1 MATQDLLVWIK
12 EEILSTTRLPMA
24 MDYLAAEL
32 KLQGTFAPAMAKLSH
47 YFTPFQTYVIAE
59 AEKERGKFDIGVAL
73 KILEREAQYRAEGR
87 TPQGLFLYQF
97 ECLCRNRLG
106 YDRGLEA
113 IAEDPVFDDA
123 WREWILTVGGRLD

>member
-47 YFTPFQTYVIAE
+47 YFAPFQTYVIAE
-59 AEKERGKFDIGVAL
+59 AENERGRFDIGVAL

-87 TPQGLFLYQF
+87 RRRDCSFINSNA
-97 ECLCRNRLG
+97 CA
-106 YDRGLEA
+106 A
-113 IAEDPVFDDA
+113 IGWAMIAD
-123 WREWILTVGGRLD
+123 